1 MTTTPEKQY
10 ICLALLRR
18 RDKNKQAL
26 QKGLESSLKGKNL
39 LYLEQILYYEM
50 TTIYMRSNNET
61 DRVALPESVPIHL
74 MIVTDITFTKQQ
86 TCIMS
91 FE

>member
-1 MTTTPEKQY
+1 MHHTCTQARTNAGTY
-10 ICLALLRR
+10 TI
-18 RDKNKQAL
+18 KNYNSYVSLNASRLYK
-26 QKGLESSLKGKNL
+26 KESSLKGKNL

-74 MIVTDITFTKQQ
+74 M
-86 TCIMS
+86 
-91 FE
+91 

>member
-1 MTTTPEKQY
+1 MSHSM
-10 ICLALLRR
+10 
-18 RDKNKQAL
+18 QAGFT
-26 QKGLESSLKGKNL
+26 KKILESSLKGKNL

-91 FE
+91 FDNM

>member
-1 MTTTPEKQY
+1 MGRIRYVSLNASRLFK
-10 ICLALLRR
+10 
-18 RDKNKQAL
+18 K
-26 QKGLESSLKGKNL
+26 ESSLKGKNL